1 MWRGILTDAPFLDIV
16 VKHWILPVA
25 AGYFPTPYQQYLA
38 RGRLVALSKHP
49 KPGIRPINITD
60 SWRRIA
66 AKTLLTTCL
75 PDFNKFFQ
83 QGHRRGFQFSTAI
96 PDGAATNCPQCFIFS
111 MHSSMAMQH
120 LVPHTFLQVG
130 KTSHMLSRCKYI
142 YSSGL
147 LAKVGSGRRAADVP
161 GHRDLSP
168 APHAQ
173 PEALVHCSCL
183 VGEKSWKPQIRITTD
198 R

>member
-1 MWRGILTDAPFLDIV
+1 MRTIPCSFVEKSLLSYNC
-16 VKHWILPVA
+16 LVA
-25 AGYFPTPYQQYLA
+25 AA
-38 RGRLVALSKHP
+38 RAHQV
-49 KPGIRPINITD
+49 
-60 SWRRIA
+60 
-66 AKTLLTTCL
+66 
-75 PDFNKFFQ
+75 
-83 QGHRRGFQFSTAI
+83 HRK
-96 PDGAATNCPQCFIFS
+96 D
-111 MHSSMAMQH
+111 M
-120 LVPHTFLQVG
+120 LLQVG

-168 APHAQ
+168 APLAQ